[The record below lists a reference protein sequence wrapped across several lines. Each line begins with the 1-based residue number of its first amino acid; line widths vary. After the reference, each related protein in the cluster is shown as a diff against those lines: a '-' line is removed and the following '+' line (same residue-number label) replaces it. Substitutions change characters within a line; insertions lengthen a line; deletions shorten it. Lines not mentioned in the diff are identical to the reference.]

1 MTIDRNMQAAMATV
15 VKNWKKFYRSGN
27 ATDKAAY
34 KASVKHLHN
43 ILVASGMS
51 AKQRTAFIKSANWN

>member
-1 MTIDRNMQAAMATV
+1 MTNDKNTQTAMATV
-15 VKNWKKFYRSGN
+15 VKNWKKFYKSGN
-27 ATDKAAY
+27 DADKAAY

-43 ILVASGMS
+43 ILVASGMD